1 MAEPVSPNMLTEDQ
15 LARRQRIIAAG
26 LVLLERN
33 EYGRIQIK
41 DVAEEADVALGTLY
55 HYFSS
60 KEHLFAEVLVKWA
73 ATLRAS
79 LTRHPPQGLTPR
91 EKLTEALHRSVR
103 AFQNQPQLARL
114 IASLE
119 LSSDPFAT
127 EILERMDQ
135 TTSSVYMELLDGIEP
150 GRARRSSGPWM
161 LSSTVSCAPGPPG
174 VCPSPVFTTISVRVS
189 TSSSR
194 KILISSPAL
203 ILSAASPSASAA
215 KGLNDATDA
224 AVDVLGPRG

>member
-1 MAEPVSPNMLTEDQ
+1 MAEPISPSLLTEDQ
-15 LARRQRIIAAG
+15 RARRQRIIDAG

-33 EYGRIQIK
+33 EYERIQIK

-73 ATLRAS
+73 ATLRSS
-79 LTRHPPQGLTPR
+79 LARHPPRGLSPR

-103 AFQNQPQLARL
+103 AFQHQPQLARL

-127 EILERMDQ
+127 EILERMEQ
-135 TTSSVYMELLDGIEP
+135 TTSGVYMELLQGVEP
-150 GRARRSSGPWM
+150 RRARPIVRTVDAVLDSELRAWSAGRLPIAGVYDHLSESIDLMFEGESDIDDADPRDRSD
-161 LSSTVSCAPGPPG
+161 V
-174 VCPSPVFTTISVRVS
+174 VRIGS
-189 TSSSR
+189 DGG
-194 KILISSPAL
+194 K
-203 ILSAASPSASAA
+203 
-215 KGLNDATDA
+215 
-224 AVDVLGPRG
+224 

>member
-1 MAEPVSPNMLTEDQ
+1 MAEPVSPSMLTQDQ
-15 LARRQRIIAAG
+15 LARRQRILDAG
-26 LVLLERN
+26 LALLESN
-33 EYGRIQIK
+33 EYERIQIK

-73 ATLRAS
+73 ATLKAS

-103 AFQNQPQLARL
+103 AFQHQPQLARL

-135 TTSSVYMELLDGIEP
+135 TTSSVYMELLEGVEP
-150 GRARRSSGPWM
+150 RRARTIVRTVDSVLDSQLRAWSAGR
-161 LSSTVSCAPGPPG
+161 LSITGLYEHL
-174 VCPSPVFTTISVRVS
+174 
-189 TSSSR
+189 SR
-194 KILISSPAL
+194 RIDPILDGSDE
-203 ILSAASPSASAA
+203 SA
-215 KGLNDATDA
+215 
-224 AVDVLGPRG
+224 

>member
-1 MAEPVSPNMLTEDQ
+1 MAEPVSPNLLTEDQ
-15 LARRQRIIAAG
+15 RARRQRIIDAG

-33 EYGRIQIK
+33 EYERIQIK

-73 ATLRAS
+73 ATLRSS
-79 LTRHPPQGLTPR
+79 LSRHPPQGLTPR
-91 EKLTEALHRSVR
+91 EKLTEAIHRSVR
-103 AFQNQPQLARL
+103 AFQHQPQLARL

-135 TTSSVYMELLDGIEP
+135 TTSSVYMELLEGVEP
-150 GRARRSSGPWM
+150 RRARTIVRTVDAVLDSQLRSWSAGRLPITGLYDY
-161 LSSTVSCAPGPPG
+161 LSES
-174 VCPSPVFTTISVRVS
+174 ID
-189 TSSSR
+189 
-194 KILISSPAL
+194 LIFEGDPEGKHADRHQGREVVGHGGDG
-203 ILSAASPSASAA
+203 A
-215 KGLNDATDA
+215 G
-224 AVDVLGPRG
+224 

>member
-1 MAEPVSPNMLTEDQ
+1 MAEPGSPSLLTEDQ
-15 LARRQRIIAAG
+15 RARRQPIIDAG

-33 EYGRIQIK
+33 EYERIQIK

-55 HYFSS
+55 HYFAS

-73 ATLRAS
+73 AS
-79 LTRHPPQGLTPR
+79 LKSSLVRHPPRGLSPR

-103 AFQNQPQLARL
+103 AFQHQPQLARL

-135 TTSSVYMELLDGIEP
+135 TTSGVYMELLEGVEP
-150 GRARRSSGPWM
+150 RRARS
-161 LSSTVSCAPGPPG
+161 
-174 VCPSPVFTTISVRVS
+174 SVR
-189 TSSSR
+189 
-194 KILISSPAL
+194 
-203 ILSAASPSASAA
+203 
-215 KGLNDATDA
+215 
-224 AVDVLGPRG
+224 AVDAGLDSQLRAWSAGRLPITGLYDYLSESIDLMFERDSEIRDG

>member
-1 MAEPVSPNMLTEDQ
+1 MAEPVSPNVLTEEQ
-15 LARRQRIIAAG
+15 RARRQRIIDAG

-33 EYGRIQIK
+33 EYERIQIK

-55 HYFSS
+55 HYFAS

-79 LTRHPPQGLTPR
+79 LTRHPPKGQTPR

-103 AFQNQPQLARL
+103 AFQHQPQLARL

-127 EILERMDQ
+127 EILERLDQ
-135 TTSSVYMELLDGIEP
+135 TTTSVYMELLEALEP
-150 GRARRSSGPWM
+150 GRARTIVRTMDAVLDSQLRSWSAGRLPITGVYDY
-161 LSSTVSCAPGPPG
+161 LSESIDLIFGDEVDVAAETVQAHPE
-174 VCPSPVFTTISVRVS
+174 
-189 TSSSR
+189 
-194 KILISSPAL
+194 
-203 ILSAASPSASAA
+203 
-215 KGLNDATDA
+215 
-224 AVDVLGPRG
+224 AVDMHQTP

>member
-1 MAEPVSPNMLTEDQ
+1 MAEPVSPNLLTEDQ
-15 LARRQRIIAAG
+15 LARRQRIIDAG

-33 EYGRIQIK
+33 EYERIQIK

-60 KEHLFAEVLVKWA
+60 KEHLFAEVLIKWA
-73 ATLRAS
+73 GTLKSS
-79 LTRHPPQGLTPR
+79 LARHPPRGLSPR

-103 AFQNQPQLARL
+103 AFQHQPQLARL

-135 TTSSVYMELLDGIEP
+135 TTSSVYMELLEGVEP
-150 GRARRSSGPWM
+150 RRARTIVRTVDAVLDSQLRAWSAGRLSITGVYDYLSESIDLMFERESEIKDADPHDRSE
-161 LSSTVSCAPGPPG
+161 V
-174 VCPSPVFTTISVRVS
+174 V
-189 TSSSR
+189 
-194 KILISSPAL
+194 ILGGDGA
-203 ILSAASPSASAA
+203 
-215 KGLNDATDA
+215 G
-224 AVDVLGPRG
+224 

>member
-1 MAEPVSPNMLTEDQ
+1 MAEPVSPNLLTDDQ
-15 LARRQRIIAAG
+15 RARRQRIIDAG

-33 EYGRIQIK
+33 EYERIQIK

-60 KEHLFAEVLVKWA
+60 KA
-73 ATLRAS
+73 
-79 LTRHPPQGLTPR
+79 RHPPRGRTPR

-103 AFQNQPQLARL
+103 AFQHQPQLARL

-135 TTSSVYMELLDGIEP
+135 TTSSVYMELLDGVEP
-150 GRARRSSGPWM
+150 RRARTIVRTVDAVLDSQLRAWSAGRLPITGLYDY
-161 LSSTVSCAPGPPG
+161 LSES
-174 VCPSPVFTTISVRVS
+174 ID
-189 TSSSR
+189 
-194 KILISSPAL
+194 LIFEGGHEIEDADRYGRYD
-203 ILSAASPSASAA
+203 AV
-215 KGLNDATDA
+215 GLGSDETA
-224 AVDVLGPRG
+224 

>member
-1 MAEPVSPNMLTEDQ
+1 MAEPVSPNLLTEDQ
-15 LARRQRIIAAG
+15 RARRQRIIDAG

-33 EYGRIQIK
+33 EYERIQIK
-41 DVAEEADVALGTLY
+41 DVAEEAEVALGTLY

-73 ATLRAS
+73 ATLRSS

-103 AFQNQPQLARL
+103 AFQHQPQLARL

-135 TTSSVYMELLDGIEP
+135 TTSSVYMELLDGVEP
-150 GRARRSSGPWM
+150 HRARIIVRTVDAVLDSQLRAWSAGRLPITGLYDY
-161 LSSTVSCAPGPPG
+161 LSES
-174 VCPSPVFTTISVRVS
+174 ID
-189 TSSSR
+189 
-194 KILISSPAL
+194 LIFEGDSETEDADRHGRREVV
-203 ILSAASPSASAA
+203 
-215 KGLNDATDA
+215 GLGGDGA
-224 AVDVLGPRG
+224 G

>member
-1 MAEPVSPNMLTEDQ
+1 MAEPVSPNLLTEDQ
-15 LARRQRIIAAG
+15 LARRQRIIDAG

-33 EYGRIQIK
+33 EYERIQIK

-60 KEHLFAEVLVKWA
+60 KEHLFAEVLIKWA
-73 ATLRAS
+73 ATLKSNLA
-79 LTRHPPQGLTPR
+79 RHPPRGLSPR

-103 AFQNQPQLARL
+103 AFQHQPQLARL

-135 TTSSVYMELLDGIEP
+135 TTSSVYMELLEGLEP
-150 GRARRSSGPWM
+150 RRARTIVRTVDAVLDSQLRAWSAGR
-161 LSSTVSCAPGPPG
+161 LSITG
-174 VCPSPVFTTISVRVS
+174 VYDY
-189 TSSSR
+189 
-194 KILISSPAL
+194 
-203 ILSAASPSASAA
+203 LSESIDLMFEGEPEI
-215 KGLNDATDA
+215 KDAEPHDRNE
-224 AVDVLGPRG
+224 VVVLGGDGAG

>member
-1 MAEPVSPNMLTEDQ
+1 VAEPVSPNLLTEDQ
-15 LARRQRIIAAG
+15 LARRQRIIDAG

-33 EYGRIQIK
+33 EYERIQIK

-60 KEHLFAEVLVKWA
+60 KEHLFAEVLIKWA
-73 ATLRAS
+73 ATLRSS
-79 LTRHPPQGLTPR
+79 LARHPPQGLTPR

-103 AFQNQPQLARL
+103 AFQHQPQLARL

-135 TTSSVYMELLDGIEP
+135 TTSSVYMELLDGVEP
-150 GRARRSSGPWM
+150 RRARTIVRTVDSVLDSQLRAWSAGR
-161 LSSTVSCAPGPPG
+161 LSITGLYDYLSESIDLIFEGDPEIENADVHERREVAGLGSDG
-174 VCPSPVFTTISVRVS
+174 V
-189 TSSSR
+189 
-194 KILISSPAL
+194 
-203 ILSAASPSASAA
+203 
-215 KGLNDATDA
+215 G
-224 AVDVLGPRG
+224 